1 MVSALE
7 MPEES
12 LYVKLGDVEPVNLM
26 QFAHQIAS
34 GMVRPHF
41 LLSSVSYTYAQSHIH
56 TQSHTHTHTQTTL
69 SHTHTLIDYTQSHT
83 HIHYTHVHEG
93 SSMCRLILGF
103 RCSLIWTLHPLSP
116 SMFRQ
121 LW

>member
-34 GMVRPHF
+34 GMVRP
-41 LLSSVSYTYAQSHIH
+41 SYTYP
-56 TQSHTHTHTQTTL
+56 QSHTHTL
-69 SHTHTLIDYTQSHT
+69 SHTHTHS
-83 HIHYTHVHEG
+83 
-93 SSMCRLILGF
+93 
-103 RCSLIWTLHPLSP
+103 
-116 SMFRQ
+116 
-121 LW
+121 